1 MAVNYD
7 GFAQGFQGGFGLMQ
21 DAIAN
26 QRRNDLE
33 KERLEETK
41 RQNNLSY
48 DLKTRQLGIE
58 QQLADVRRLVGSA
71 QARGLN
77 AEANVTEVTG
87 VDAAEAGIDVD
98 RSVARGNNARAN
110 TEEETGVDLAESEID
125 VNESV
130 ARGNNARANT
140 EEETGVDSAKAN
152 ISATEA
158 GARLTNAQANTEEQ
172 TGVDSEQSATNLR
185 VAQTDSL
192 NQETEITGRTD
203 AQVRGAEALQLMMGT
218 AQDVINGDATPE
230 QFAELLE
237 LNKDT
242 ITAAGF
248 VFDPSFDITLA
259 NFKQDLAD
267 GNFDG
272 SSGVDLLNAVA
283 RSSNKFNIGAM
294 VDETFVNA
302 PPEFRSGGFRVVSSE
317 FIDFRQ
323 VEGGITGTILN
334 VVEDA
339 DGNQFMYTS
348 PNTAGRNTADGTPLV
363 LEVDGLMASLSAV
376 TQMRGQMGGLKAQ
389 MKEAAQIAR
398 YGKGEQGQ
406 NDFMADV
413 QAERDRYSQIAI
425 DNPTRRSPIPNMTMQ
440 EFVDNPTVMTDYI
453 ENGILFDYEN
463 ETYGRE
469 TYDMLMEATRNSED
483 ARIIGNRLGGHPL
496 TPKELESIQIIQEG
510 MPRSERLKLRES
522 IYRRLMRNRMESGA
536 RVGQPK
542 TVKGRPTQ

>member
-26 QRRNDLE
+26 QRANELE
-33 KERLEETK
+33 QARLEETK

-48 DLKTRQLGIE
+48 ELKTRQLGIE

-71 QARGLN
+71 QARGLD
-77 AEANVTEVTG
+77 ADSDVVEKTG
-87 VDAAEAGIDVD
+87 VRSAEAGIAVD
-98 RSVARGNNARAN
+98 QSVARGNNARAN
-110 TEEETGVDLAESEID
+110 TEEETGVSLAESEIG

-140 EEETGVDSAKAN
+140 EEQTGVRSAEAD

-158 GARLTNAQANTEEQ
+158 GARLTNAQANTEEE
-172 TGVDSEQSATNLR
+172 TGVDSEQSAIDLR
-185 VAQTDSL
+185 NAQTDSL
-192 NQETEITGRTD
+192 NQETEIAGRTD
-203 AQVRGAEALQLMMGT
+203 VQVRGAEALQLMMGT
-218 AQDVINGDATPE
+218 AQDVINGDASPE

-242 ITAAGF
+242 ITSAGF
-248 VFDPSFDITLA
+248 VFDPSFDISLA
-259 NFKQDLAD
+259 SFQKDLAV
-267 GNFDG
+267 GNFAG

-317 FIDFRQ
+317 FIDFRE

-339 DGNQFMYTS
+339 NGNQFMYTS

-363 LEVDGLMASLSAV
+363 LPVDDLMASLSAV
-376 TQMRGQMGGLKAQ
+376 TQMRGQMGGLKSQ
-389 MKEAAQIAR
+389 MKEAAMVAR
-398 YGKGEQGQ
+398 YGKSEQGQ

-413 QAERDRYSQIAI
+413 QAEVDRYDEIATN
-425 DNPTRRSPIPNMTMQ
+425 NPTRRSPIPNMTMQ
-440 EFVDNPTVMTDYI
+440 EFVDNPSVMTDYI

-469 TYDMLMEATRNSED
+469 SYDMLMEATRNSED
-483 ARIIGNRLGGHPL
+483 AKIIANRLGGEPL
-496 TPKELESIQIIQEG
+496 SPRELESIQIIQEG
-510 MPRSERLKLRES
+510 MPSTERRKLRES
-522 IYRRLMRNRMESGA
+522 IYRRLLRTRMDNGI
-536 RVGQPK
+536 RVGRTK
-542 TVKGRPTQ
+542 TVRGRPTE

>member
-1 MAVNYD
+1 M
-7 GFAQGFQGGFGLMQ
+7 
-21 DAIAN
+21 
-26 QRRNDLE
+26 
-33 KERLEETK
+33 
-41 RQNNLSY
+41 
-48 DLKTRQLGIE
+48 
-58 QQLADVRRLVGSA
+58 
-71 QARGLN
+71 
-77 AEANVTEVTG
+77 TEVTG

-302 PPEFRSGGFRVVSSE
+302 PPEFRSGGFRS
-317 FIDFRQ
+317 
-323 VEGGITGTILN
+323 
-334 VVEDA
+334 
-339 DGNQFMYTS
+339 
-348 PNTAGRNTADGTPLV
+348 
-363 LEVDGLMASLSAV
+363 
-376 TQMRGQMGGLKAQ
+376 
-389 MKEAAQIAR
+389 
-398 YGKGEQGQ
+398 
-406 NDFMADV
+406 
-413 QAERDRYSQIAI
+413 
-425 DNPTRRSPIPNMTMQ
+425 
-440 EFVDNPTVMTDYI
+440 
-453 ENGILFDYEN
+453 
-463 ETYGRE
+463 
-469 TYDMLMEATRNSED
+469 
-483 ARIIGNRLGGHPL
+483 
-496 TPKELESIQIIQEG
+496 
-510 MPRSERLKLRES
+510 
-522 IYRRLMRNRMESGA
+522 
-536 RVGQPK
+536 RVI
-542 TVKGRPTQ
+542 